1 MEADSAGITEADS
14 ADITAG
20 ILDIIIMDTITGVI
34 QVMATDMED
43 MEDMEDMVHR
53 FWVDSSAV

>member
-43 MEDMEDMVHR
+43 MEDMVHR